1 MKLRNEKEEQL
12 KAQYRLTDEY
22 KVKQR
27 EVHEACIS
35 VWQASIKLDLKLG
48 IRISCY
54 CGYDMYNEKDVEN
67 AEKNMMEKIEKDYV
81 AKTYCPNHLPSEE
94 TLTQDL
100 IFESLMSD
108 GIEVLMNNFIEQYL

>member
-1 MKLRNEKEEQL
+1 MRLRNEKEEQL
-12 KAQYRLTDEY
+12 KVKYRETDEY
-22 KVKQR
+22 KIMQQ

-35 VWQASIKLDLKLG
+35 VWQASLKLNLRLG

-54 CGYDMYNEKDVEN
+54 SGYDMYDEKDVEN
-67 AEKNMMEKIEKDYV
+67 AEKGIMEKIERDYV
-81 AKTYCPNHLPSEE
+81 AKTYCPVHLPSEE

-108 GIEVLMNNFIEQYL
+108 GIETLMNNFIEQYL